1 MPKTRRKY
9 KGNATSTTISAG
21 LATGAVSAVIT
32 SNTGWPTSGPFYC
45 VVDPGTSTEEKI
57 LVGSISGTTISSL
70 TRGVDDTTDQ
80 NHAAGCTIY
89 PVFTAVDADE
99 ANELTS
105 TYANQGGIVYQGAS
119 TFAQLAIG
127 TAGQVLKVNSGATAP
142 EWGQVATAGIADDAV
157 TAAKIAADAVG
168 SSEIAA
174 NAVTATEIASD
185 AVTTAKILDANV
197 TTAKI
202 ADANVTLAKLATAV
216 QNFLVPVGT
225 IAMYGGASA
234 PTGWLLCDGTS
245 TTGYPTLAGIVGAN
259 TPDLRGRF
267 ALGDNTTLTLLGTG
281 GSTTIGTNNLPSH
294 SHANTATA
302 STSVS
307 ISDPTHDH
315 NGGTQAGGDH
325 VHSNLVESTSSTSH
339 THSTAGTAGSTSGT
353 NTEGSDN
360 TANSGEHYH
369 VISADSTGIT
379 ATATTTVTMSNAST
393 GGAEAYYQPY
403 LVVNYIIKHD

>member
-9 KGNATSTTISAG
+9 KGNATATTVPAGLSAG
-21 LATGAVSAVIT
+21 ATSCVIGSA
-32 SNTGWPTSGPFYC
+32 TGWPTSGPFYV
-45 VVDPGTSTEEKI
+45 VVDPGLSTEEKV

-127 TAGQVLKVNSGATAP
+127 TAGHVLKVNSGATAP
-142 EWGQVATAGIADDAV
+142 EWGQVATAGIADSAV
-157 TAAKIAADAVG
+157 T
-168 SSEIAA
+168 S
-174 NAVTATEIASD
+174 
-185 AVTTAKILDANV
+185 
-197 TTAKI
+197 AKI
-202 ADANVTLAKLATAV
+202 ADGTIVLADLAAAL
-216 QNFLVPVGT
+216 QAFLVPVGT

-245 TTGYPTLAGIVGAN
+245 TTGYPTLAGIVGST

-267 ALGDNTTLTLLGTG
+267 AIGDNASLTLLATG
-281 GSTTIGTNNLPSH
+281 GSATIAEANLPSH
-294 SHANTATA
+294 THTFSATSGGMSANATLSHSVTDPGHVHTINGQEAAVDQLAGDSLKVLAATIALSTYTEDTA
-302 STSVS
+302 SKTTGITVAN
-307 ISDPTHDH
+307 HD
-315 NGGTQAGGDH
+315 
-325 VHSNLVESTSSTSH
+325 VSH
-339 THSTAGTAGSTSGT
+339 THTVSGT
-353 NTEGSDN
+353 TGNGSG
-360 TANSGEHYH
+360 SG
-369 VISADSTGIT
+369 T
-379 ATATTTVTMSNAST
+379 
-393 GGAEAYYQPY
+393 AYYQPY

>member
-9 KGNATSTTISAG
+9 KGNATATTIPAG
-21 LATGAVSAVIT
+21 LAAGASSCVIGSA
-32 SNTGWPTSGPFYC
+32 TGWPTSGPFYV
-45 VVDPGTSTEEKI
+45 VVDPGLSSEEKI

-80 NHAAGCTIY
+80 THAAGCSIY

-142 EWGQVATAGIADDAV
+142 EWGQVATAGIADSAV
-157 TAAKIAADAVG
+157 T
-168 SSEIAA
+168 S
-174 NAVTATEIASD
+174 
-185 AVTTAKILDANV
+185 
-197 TTAKI
+197 AKI
-202 ADANVTLAKLATAV
+202 ADGTIVAGDIADSTITLAKLASAV
-216 QNFLVPVGT
+216 ANALVPVGT

-245 TTGYPTLAGIVGAN
+245 TTGYAALAAIVGST

-267 ALGDNTTLTLLGTG
+267 PIGDNASLTLLGTG
-281 GSTTIGTNNLPSH
+281 GSATIAEANLPSH
-294 SHANTATA
+294 THTIDHDHGSVTSGGMSANATLTHSA
-302 STSVS
+302 STVTTYGYVGS
-307 ISDPTHDH
+307 HDH
-315 NGGTQAGGDH
+315 ELSSGTLATSPVGGTSVGT
-325 VHSNLVESTSSTSH
+325 STVTVGNHDVSH
-339 THSTAGTAGSTSGT
+339 THTVDLPNFTGNSGNGSGSGT
-353 NTEGSDN
+353 
-360 TANSGEHYH
+360 
-369 VISADSTGIT
+369 
-379 ATATTTVTMSNAST
+379 
-393 GGAEAYYQPY
+393 AYYQPY